1 MSTRK
6 KVVEIDVNG
15 LDFTTVTG
23 TGHVRLTVRMQPGED
38 VAAAVARTLAPR
50 IQPRLTSSRTL
61 LSLHRRSAARK
72 EGGG

>member
-23 TGHVRLTVRMQPGED
+23 TGHVRMTIRLRRGEE
-38 VAAAVARTLAPR
+38 VADAVARTLAPR

-61 LSLHRRSAARK
+61 LAMARGRAARR
-72 EGGG
+72 GDG